1 MPRNSCYTCGP
12 ADLKLK
18 DVAKAMG
25 KVFACGASVSDT
37 ASGGKEIV
45 IQGDV
50 LDPLAA
56 MLEDKYQVRA
66 SGVLGKEGELLRLL
80 WTRSPPLTFIRHH
93 THLTHTTTHH
103 RCRLRTSCSGR
114 DLAVQS
120 GDRGA
125 ASAGG
130 EGKTVR

>member
-1 MPRNSCYTCGP
+1 MPRNACYTCGP

-80 WTRSPPLTFIRHH
+80 WTRSPPPTFIRHH

-103 RCRLRTSCSGR
+103 RCRPRTSCSGR

-125 ASAGG
+125 ARAGG
-130 EGKTVR
+130 EGKMVR